1 MRIDVFPLDKGFE
14 TKDVNLNNNV
24 TDFYINIKFEKD
36 GKKYYLVDQS
46 IYLNISDID
55 LEDEKVFPVEYSRI
69 HFDVRSTDLNDEEI
83 TNIIV
88 NFLAH
93 YKLYLCSYQV
103 ISRKTSVAYT
113 SPKSESDKFHNL
125 TYTPTYR
132 NHELYIDIEAQ
143 LEDGI
148 DYYDFLNIK
157 IKEPIKEIT
166 GKEFKELGY
175 KYDDVGVEGFAILD
189 EEQAKEYLKL
199 END

>member
-1 MRIDVFPLDKGFE
+1 MRIDVFPLDRGFE
-14 TKDVNLNNNV
+14 TENINLSNIV
-24 TDFYINIKFEKD
+24 TDFYINITFEKD

-55 LEDEKVFPVEYSRI
+55 LEDEKVFPVNYSRI

-103 ISRKTSVAYT
+103 KSRKTSVAYI
-113 SPKSESDKFHNL
+113 SPKSESDKFHDL

-132 NHELYIDIEAQ
+132 NHELHIDIEAQ
-143 LEDGI
+143 LEDGV

-166 GKEFKELGY
+166 GKKFKELGY
-175 KYDDVGVEGFAILD
+175 EFDDEGVEDFAILD

-199 END
+199 DD